1 MDNLKI
7 QQKKERQKEYYQ
19 KNKVKLITYSKKY
32 YRQTVLLK
40 GLNMLG

>member
-32 YRQTVLLK
+32 YRQTRLYY
-40 GLNMLG
+40 